1 IGGQQHQWRAR
12 LRAGDRA
19 LRADRLLQSLRESA
33 SGVEHVAFESCS
45 FSLSIGSPKCRDQ
58 QTRHRPLC
66 CDRCH
71 PHDVPHNP
79 EMNFPRNTKRF
90 PKKPQPAIAASWGK
104 SLPGSPLPVSL
115 GVPQKR
121 ERGAAQVRTDELLGT
136 LMGMGKGNNTV
147 KVLETDECRDG
158 LRLSAE
164 PGLLVF

>member
-1 IGGQQHQWRAR
+1 
-12 LRAGDRA
+12 
-19 LRADRLLQSLRESA
+19 
-33 SGVEHVAFESCS
+33 
-45 FSLSIGSPKCRDQ
+45 
-58 QTRHRPLC
+58 
-66 CDRCH
+66 
-71 PHDVPHNP
+71 
-79 EMNFPRNTKRF
+79 MNFPRTTTRF
-90 PKKPQPAIAASWGK
+90 PKKPQPATAASWGK
-104 SLPGSPLPVSL
+104 SLPGSLLPVSL